1 MDFDEQLIGK
11 NKFLKKSWKIKDKLI
26 CDFKLTFAP
35 LWRAC
40 TAYAFTKIGSF
51 DV

>member
-11 NKFLKKSWKIKDKLI
+11 NKFQKFLKKDN
-26 CDFKLTFAP
+26 AP

>member
-1 MDFDEQLIGK
+1 MDMDGQLIGEK
-11 NKFLKKSWKIKDKLI
+11 NSKKSWKIKDKKI

-35 LWRAC
+35 LWQAC

>member
-1 MDFDEQLIGK
+1 MDFEEQVIGK
-11 NKFLKKSWKIKDKLI
+11 KIKKKSWKIKEKLI